1 MGILLVEIHL
11 QLVFAGHNNDLIW
24 YTAKQCPGRGWY
36 WDTPKYI
43 PDSYTS
49 RAPAAT
55 MHRWDD
61 WTGLTVAYRG
71 TRSSS
76 AGSTRIYYRVKRGTN
91 WTPEYVMPEEVIT
104 SNAPEIISFNRKL
117 YVFYRGHEQNN
128 RIYVARK
135 EINRPSHTGWEF
147 PDLDRA
153 FTRRS
158 RKRVEKRPGVFTI
171 METGEKAV
179 SAVIYE
185 GSLLVAYVGH
195 NNPYIW
201 LRRSNDGVEWERLGY
216 IRNVTTIDNPSLTV
230 SNLSLYLAFKPV
242 GVETEICVGSLEL
255 EEGVTNETPGH
266 TWTSIRTDRP
276 DLNCGSE

>member
-1 MGILLVEIHL
+1 MSGILLVSRYL

-24 YTAKQCPGRGWY
+24 YTAKQSPGRGWY

-76 AGSTRIYYRVKRGTN
+76 AGSTRIYYRVERGTN

-117 YVFYRGHEQNN
+117 YV
-128 RIYVARK
+128 
-135 EINRPSHTGWEF
+135 
-147 PDLDRA
+147 
-153 FTRRS
+153 
-158 RKRVEKRPGVFTI
+158 
-171 METGEKAV
+171 
-179 SAVIYE
+179 
-185 GSLLVAYVGH
+185 LVAW
-195 NNPYIW
+195 N
-201 LRRSNDGVEWERLGY
+201 
-216 IRNVTTIDNPSLTV
+216 
-230 SNLSLYLAFKPV
+230 
-242 GVETEICVGSLEL
+242 
-255 EEGVTNETPGH
+255 
-266 TWTSIRTDRP
+266 
-276 DLNCGSE
+276 